1 MNQSVLQGYAAAR
14 AMEQDQE
21 KRSKKSFR
29 DTNNVDKQTSSY
41 KIFSRAACNF
51 VFPPSLP
58 RPYLGGKDGKNKPK
72 LQLTED
78 DLEVLTDNEKLDM
91 MDGKYDTSDIT
102 TSTDV
107 KTKESKEKYRM
118 EVLRVLKE
126 FHNNPHLYF
135 ESVLSPLYKHDL
147 FTELGKKL
155 DRSHSETNQLELYS
169 PKFLQILKNLMNEDY
184 DGLHLLYSQFRT
196 LEGIGI
202 FQIVLDYYGYTEF
215 KIKIV
220 NNGTTSTYHL
230 HINNPYYKHKSFMDN
245 PDNKDYDYITSL
257 QGRKFYALYTGK
269 EDTEEKEMIRNIY
282 NGQIDRI
289 PLSLRRE
296 VLRYFYNDDERFIP
310 QAPNSNGELIQ
321 LLMITSSGA
330 EGIDLKNVRYVHL
343 MEPYWHPVR
352 LEQVIGRAR
361 RICSHKDLPR
371 EKQTVQVFLYLLTHD
386 PELLKQFDD
395 SYRQL
400 IESDTNTRD
409 EQSYVPTTDEKL
421 YMISDKKRQLMK
433 RFHDA
438 LKVTSIDCMVNYEDK
453 NKCFV
458 LPSSKSKVARVIG
471 IEGEDDKRQTVKTSK
486 NKAKKVSVL
495 NNDEL

>member
-1 MNQSVLQGYAAAR
+1 
-14 AMEQDQE
+14 
-21 KRSKKSFR
+21 
-29 DTNNVDKQTSSY
+29 
-41 KIFSRAACNF
+41 
-51 VFPPSLP
+51 
-58 RPYLGGKDGKNKPK
+58 
-72 LQLTED
+72 
-78 DLEVLTDNEKLDM
+78 
-91 MDGKYDTSDIT
+91 
-102 TSTDV
+102 
-107 KTKESKEKYRM
+107 
-118 EVLRVLKE
+118 
-126 FHNNPHLYF
+126 
-135 ESVLSPLYKHDL
+135 
-147 FTELGKKL
+147 
-155 DRSHSETNQLELYS
+155 
-169 PKFLQILKNLMNEDY
+169 
-184 DGLHLLYSQFRT
+184 
-196 LEGIGI
+196 
-202 FQIVLDYYGYTEF
+202 
-215 KIKIV
+215 
-220 NNGTTSTYHL
+220 
-230 HINNPYYKHKSFMDN
+230 
-245 PDNKDYDYITSL
+245 
-257 QGRKFYALYTGK
+257 
-269 EDTEEKEMIRNIY
+269 
-282 NGQIDRI
+282 
-289 PLSLRRE
+289 
-296 VLRYFYNDDERFIP
+296 
-310 QAPNSNGELIQ
+310 
-321 LLMITSSGA
+321 MITSSGA